1 MRTTIDSAGRV
12 VIPKQIRD
20 HLRLSGGTQVDIVE
34 VDGLVEIRLAP
45 HKVTVDREGERPR
58 LLAEGHGTP
67 PLTDSD
73 VRDLLDELRQWP
85 RSL

>member
-1 MRTTIDSAGRV
+1 MRTTIDGAGRV

-20 HLRLSGGTQVDIVE
+20 HLHLSGGTQVDIVE
-34 VDGLVEIRLAP
+34 VDGLVEIHLAP

-58 LLAEGHGTP
+58 LRAEGQVP

-73 VRDLLDELRQWP
+73 VRDLLEELREWP
-85 RSL
+85 RS